1 MCGIAGFYQ
10 SDQNYLSAG
19 YHGTSPENPWRKRLI
34 AMRQS
39 LRSRGPNDENTLLFH
54 HAGLAHTRLAI
65 RDILGG
71 KQPMSAQYRGRGAS
85 IVYNGEIYNT
95 CELREELKP
104 FGMSWSTT
112 GDTEVILNGNV
123 FFRKIEWYFCLCDLC
138 TSDKR
143 TLSCPR
149 LSGSKAAFLQF

>member
-10 SDQNYLSAG
+10 SDQNYLSSR
-19 YHGTSPENPWRKRLI
+19 YQGTSPENPWRKRLI
-34 AMRQS
+34 AMRRS

-71 KQPMSAQYRGRGAS
+71 RQPMSAQYKGTGAS

-95 CELREELKP
+95 CELREELEP
-104 FGMSWSTT
+104 FGMSWATT
-112 GDTEVILNGNV
+112 SDTEVILNG
-123 FFRKIEWYFCLCDLC
+123 FLAIGTYFCLCHLC

-143 TLSCPR
+143 TLSCP
-149 LSGSKAAFLQF
+149 